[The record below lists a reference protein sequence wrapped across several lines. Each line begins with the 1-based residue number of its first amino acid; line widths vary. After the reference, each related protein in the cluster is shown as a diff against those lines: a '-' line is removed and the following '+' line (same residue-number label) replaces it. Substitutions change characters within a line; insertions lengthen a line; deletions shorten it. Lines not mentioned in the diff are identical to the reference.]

1 MQVHCVQAFGKL
13 EEILR
18 EEAPLPDGLVLH
30 SWGGSGAQV
39 KSLSKL
45 EGVYFSISGHSL
57 SGSRKKIRPMLKQ
70 VGGKRKLPLTGIPDP
85 LMIFALGWNRFKNSM
100 WLAECSA
107 SLHHQLSAIP
117 QPHLDLGG
125 GTSQLIGEA
134 QSKITGLSRMQ
145 WPRRCCALLAL
156 LQPRGLPS
164 CLCLSVCST

>member
-1 MQVHCVQAFGKL
+1 MLFLGLQTNPKYIDCTQSVGFCMQVHCVQAFGKL

-70 VGGKRKLPLTGIPDP
+70 VGQKRLSICHCTHSVLLLWAGI
-85 LMIFALGWNRFKNSM
+85 NSQVHVQ
-100 WLAECSA
+100 A
-107 SLHHQLSAIP
+107 
-117 QPHLDLGG
+117 G
-125 GTSQLIGEA
+125 
-134 QSKITGLSRMQ
+134 
-145 WPRRCCALLAL
+145 
-156 LQPRGLPS
+156 
-164 CLCLSVCST
+164 